1 MSSLKAWTQDPDD
14 WKIICAP
21 TAKRKTLLQKAEP
34 WLMVIG
40 FILFVMLAN
49 WFVETVI

>member
-14 WKIICAP
+14 WKITYTP
-21 TAKRKTLLQKAEP
+21 TTKKKTILQKLEP
-34 WLMVIG
+34 WLITIG

-49 WFVETVI
+49 WFVETFI

>member
-14 WKIICAP
+14 WKITCTP
-21 TAKRKTLLQKAEP
+21 QPKKTLLQKAEP
-34 WLMVIG
+34 WFMVIG

-49 WFVETVI
+49 WFVETFI